1 MPDKTKSEDIKA
13 VKRPF
18 LRGESL
24 IRLILDATSDF
35 AVLIDLD
42 GMVLAVNAL
51 MATRI
56 GASPKELL
64 GTCFYD
70 RFPPNAGEKRRAIVD
85 VVVRGKTPF
94 RYEDSTFSGRT
105 LDTRVLPVLDSNGDV
120 SEIVVLAQDI
130 THQKK
135 GEAERLRLATAIE
148 QAGEAF
154 IIWNDQFEVEYVNQA
169 FEDMTGYSQSEVKG
183 RSMTVF
189 YSGQR
194 QKTAYAETVEV
205 ATQGEIWTGRSEITR
220 KNGRTFQCD
229 NTVSPI
235 RGKGGVILGYVSVW
249 RDVTRLE
256 ELEKE
261 LRQAQKME
269 ALGTLAGGIAH
280 DFNNVLGPIILHSE
294 LGLDMLEADNPAR
307 KSFNEILVAADRAR
321 SLIGQILHL
330 ARRREEDEP
339 IPFKLGSIIKECLKL
354 LRPSL
359 PSTIKIVTDI
369 RTDDDFVLA
378 DPTQLHQVVM
388 NLCTNAS
395 HAMGNTGGLLTIRLT
410 DDEGGRYV
418 QLVVEDTGQGMSQDL
433 MEKIFEPFFT
443 TKKDGTGSGLGLTV
457 VQSIV
462 SQAGGGVKVK
472 SRPGKGSSFRIMLPK
487 VQRPVPIESC
497 LLNRDFSARRG
508 ERIMVVDDEAIV
520 LAAVRSSLE
529 RLGYSVRV
537 CSDPFEALIDFRND
551 PDCCDLVLSDVTM
564 PGMTGIDLARE
575 FLAIRPGLPVVLSS
589 GYTELVGP
597 GEAKRLGVAGFLKKP
612 FSMTTMAETIRQ
624 VLDNQENNNQSR
636 EDS

>member
-1 MPDKTKSEDIKA
+1 MPDKTKSKKIEGI
-13 VKRPF
+13 KRPF
-18 LRGESL
+18 LRGEGL

-42 GMVLAVNAL
+42 GTILAVNSL

-94 RYEDSTFSGRT
+94 RYEDSTFSGRI
-105 LDTRVLPVLDSNGDV
+105 LDTRVLPVLDPQGDV
-120 SEIVVLAQDI
+120 SEIVVLAQDV
-130 THQKK
+130 TDEKK

-154 IIWNDQFEVEYVNQA
+154 IIWNEQFEAEYVNQT
-169 FEDMTGYSQSEVKG
+169 FEDVTGYSQSEVKG
-183 RSMTVF
+183 RGMDIF
-189 YSGQR
+189 YPGTKQR
-194 QKTAYAETVEV
+194 KAYAETVE
-205 ATQGEIWTGRSEITR
+205 AAKQGETWTGRTEITK
-220 KNGRTFQCD
+220 KNGRSFQCD
-229 NTVSPI
+229 KTLSPI

-249 RDVTRLE
+249 RDVTRME

-269 ALGTLAGGIAH
+269 AIGTLAGGIAH

-294 LGLDMLEADNPAR
+294 LGLDMLDADHEAK
-307 KSFNEILVAADRAR
+307 KSFTEILAAADRAK
-321 SLIGQILHL
+321 SLIDQILHL

-339 IPFKLGSIIKECLKL
+339 VPFKLGSIIKECLKL

-369 RTDDDFVLA
+369 RTENDFVLA

-395 HAMGNTGGLLTIRLT
+395 HAMGNTGGLMTIRLNGAE
-410 DDEGGRYV
+410 DDRFV
-418 QLVVEDTGQGMSQDL
+418 RLSVEDTGQGISKEL
-433 MEKIFEPFFT
+433 KEKIFDPFFT

-457 VQSIV
+457 VQSII
-462 SQAGGGVKVK
+462 SQAGGLVKVE
-472 SRPGKGSSFRIMLPK
+472 SRPGKGSTFHIQLPK
-487 VQRPVPIESC
+487 IRQPVVPESC
-497 LLNRDFSARRG
+497 PLGRDTSARKG
-508 ERIMVVDDEAIV
+508 ERVLVIDDEAIV
-520 LAAVRSSLE
+520 LAAVKSSLK
-529 RLGYSVRV
+529 RLGYEVLVRN
-537 CSDPFEALIDFRND
+537 DPFEALMDFRNN

-564 PGMTGIDLARE
+564 PGMTGIDLSRE
-575 FLAIRPGLPVVLSS
+575 FLAIRPNLPVVLSS
-589 GYTELVGP
+589 GYTELVGS
-597 GEAKRLGVAGFLKKP
+597 GETARLGVAGFLKKP

-624 VLDNQENNNQSR
+624 VLDNEYERRKNR
-636 EDS
+636 EPA